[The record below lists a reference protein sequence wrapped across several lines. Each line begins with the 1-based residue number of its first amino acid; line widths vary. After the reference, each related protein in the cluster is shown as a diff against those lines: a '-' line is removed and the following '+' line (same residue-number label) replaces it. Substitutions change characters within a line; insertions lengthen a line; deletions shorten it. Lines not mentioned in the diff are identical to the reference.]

1 MFKRSTP
8 ILASLDEAKTITF
21 YTEKLGFTF
30 FTNNNGYLI
39 FVRDGI
45 YVHLFPCDDPGTYRN
60 MGCYIYVTGIEQL
73 YDEYQQLALIHPNGQ
88 LRMMP
93 WGLRQ
98 FAVVD
103 NNGNIIYFADYREA
117 DAAEPSKMGDQ
128 NQ

>member
-8 ILASLDEAKTITF
+8 ILASLDEAKTIAF

-30 FTNNNGYLI
+30 CDSHNGYLV
-39 FVRDGI
+39 FSRDGI
-45 YVHLFPCDDPGTYRN
+45 NVHLFPCNEPETCRN
-60 MGCYIYVTGIEQL
+60 MGCYIYVTDIEQL
-73 YDEYQQLALIHPNGQ
+73 YNEYQQSDLIHPNGA

-103 NNGNIIYFADYREA
+103 NNGNIFYFADYRE
-117 DAAEPSKMGDQ
+117 
-128 NQ
+128 